1 MEFDE
6 KFGEEIK
13 KKIEEAT
20 ESKTEAKNF
29 IEETIREL
37 IKELREAKS
46 EEDIEII
53 ERKIEMLED
62 MLKAY
67 KKKGGDKEDVEEV
80 QQLLGAV
87 SEHLPKIMDS
97 IFGPIKELLNDV
109 YDPEKAEK
117 FGKNVANFYKE
128 LVSAGMDPDKAFE
141 LTKEYMESMNVIKTI
156 VGAFMKEKIGNLE
169 GLKELQNLGKKK
181 RRREIEIE
189 EEEEFEEEL

>member
-6 KFGEEIK
+6 KFGEEIR
-13 KKIEEAT
+13 KKIEEAM
-20 ESKTEAKNF
+20 ESETGAKKF

-37 IKELREAKS
+37 TRELKEAKS
-46 EEDIEII
+46 KEDMELIEK
-53 ERKIEMLED
+53 KIEMLEE
-62 MLKAY
+62 MLKTY
-67 KKKGGDKEDVEEV
+67 QKGKGDEEDIKEL
-80 QQLLGAV
+80 QQVLGTV

-128 LVSAGMDPDKAFE
+128 LVGAGMDPDKAFE
-141 LTKEYMESMNVIKTI
+141 LTKEYMESMNIIKTL
-156 VGAFMKEKIGNLE
+156 VAAFMKERMGKLE
-169 GLKELQNLGKKK
+169 GLKDLGNIGKKK
-181 RRREIEIE
+181 KIEIE

>member
-37 IKELREAKS
+37 TRELKEAKS
-46 EEDIEII
+46 EEDMELIEK
-53 ERKIEMLED
+53 KIEMLEE
-62 MLKAY
+62 MLKTY
-67 KKKGGDKEDVEEV
+67 QKGKGDEEEIKEL
-80 QQLLGAV
+80 QQVLGTV

-141 LTKEYMESMNVIKTI
+141 LTKEYMESMNIIKTL
-156 VGAFMKEKIGNLE
+156 VAAFMKERMGKLE
-169 GLKELQNLGKKK
+169 GLKDLGNIGKKK
-181 RRREIEIE
+181 KIEIE

>member
-6 KFGEEIK
+6 KFGEEIR
-13 KKIEEAT
+13 KKIEEAM
-20 ESKTEAKNF
+20 ESETGAKKF

-37 IKELREAKS
+37 TRELKEAKS
-46 EEDIEII
+46 KEDMELIEK
-53 ERKIEMLED
+53 KIEMLEE
-62 MLKAY
+62 MLKTY
-67 KKKGGDKEDVEEV
+67 QKGKGDEEEIKEL
-80 QQLLGAV
+80 QQVLGTV

-128 LVSAGMDPDKAFE
+128 LVGAGMDPDKAFE
-141 LTKEYMESMNVIKTI
+141 LTKEYMESMNIIKTL
-156 VGAFMKEKIGNLE
+156 VAAFMKERMGKLE
-169 GLKELQNLGKKK
+169 GLKDLGNIGKKK
-181 RRREIEIE
+181 KIEIE

>member
-46 EEDIEII
+46 EEDMELIEK
-53 ERKIEMLED
+53 KIEMLEE
-62 MLKAY
+62 MLKTY
-67 KKKGGDKEDVEEV
+67 QKGKGDEEEIKEL
-80 QQLLGAV
+80 QQVLGTV

-141 LTKEYMESMNVIKTI
+141 LTKEYMESMNIIKTL
-156 VGAFMKEKIGNLE
+156 VAAFMKERMGKLE
-169 GLKELQNLGKKK
+169 GLKDLGNIGKKK
-181 RRREIEIE
+181 KIEIE

>member
-6 KFGEEIK
+6 KFGEEIR
-13 KKIEEAT
+13 KKIEEAM
-20 ESKTEAKNF
+20 ESETGAKKF

-37 IKELREAKS
+37 TKELKEAKS
-46 EEDIEII
+46 KEDMELIEK
-53 ERKIEMLED
+53 KIEMLEE
-62 MLKAY
+62 MLKTY
-67 KKKGGDKEDVEEV
+67 QKGKGDEEDIKEL
-80 QQLLGAV
+80 QQVLGTV

-128 LVSAGMDPDKAFE
+128 LVGAEMDPDKAFE
-141 LTKEYMESMNVIKTI
+141 LTKEYMESMNIIKTL
-156 VGAFMKEKIGNLE
+156 VAAFMKERMGKLE
-169 GLKELQNLGKKK
+169 GLKDLGNIGKKK
-181 RRREIEIE
+181 KIEIE

>member
-1 MEFDE
+1 M
-6 KFGEEIK
+6 
-13 KKIEEAT
+13 EEAT

-46 EEDIEII
+46 EEDMELIEK
-53 ERKIEMLED
+53 KIEMLEE
-62 MLKAY
+62 MLKTY
-67 KKKGGDKEDVEEV
+67 QKGKGDEEEIKEL
-80 QQLLGAV
+80 QQVLGTV

-141 LTKEYMESMNVIKTI
+141 LTKEYMESMNIIKTL
-156 VGAFMKEKIGNLE
+156 VAAFMKERMGKLE
-169 GLKELQNLGKKK
+169 GLKDLGNIGKKK
-181 RRREIEIE
+181 KIEIE